1 MSMIQVSHL
10 TFCYEG
16 GMEPVF
22 EDVSFR
28 IDTDWKLGL
37 TGRNGRGKT
46 TLLKLL
52 MGAYEYTGS
61 IQGDV
66 QMEYFP
72 VPVKDGSR
80 DVIEV
85 LEEADPSCE
94 LWKICRELTCLDM
107 DPGIL
112 YRPFDSLSGGEQTRV
127 MMAGLF
133 ARENAF
139 LLIDEPTN
147 HLDMEARESSDAL
160 SAGKERL
167 YPRDPMTGIFLDGCV
182 DHILSINRS
191 DIEVIRGNLPHG
203 RNRKRRK
210 ILLSW
215 ERMKN

>member
-94 LWKICRELTCLDM
+94 LWKICRELTCLGHVLH
-107 DPGIL
+107 PVR
-112 YRPFDSLSGGEQTRV
+112 RPRSCERTALPRV
-127 MMAGLF
+127 QGL
-133 ARENAF
+133 
-139 LLIDEPTN
+139 
-147 HLDMEARESSDAL
+147 
-160 SAGKERL
+160 RL
-167 YPRDPMTGIFLDGCV
+167 A
-182 DHILSINRS
+182 
-191 DIEVIRGNLPHG
+191 
-203 RNRKRRK
+203 
-210 ILLSW
+210 
-215 ERMKN
+215 

>member
-37 TGRNGRGKT
+37 TGRNGRGRCNARQSSS
-46 TLLKLL
+46 

-72 VPVKDGSR
+72 VLVKDGSR

-107 DPGIL
+107 DSGDPAQ
-112 YRPFDSLSGGEQTRV
+112 SLLT
-127 MMAGLF
+127 L
-133 ARENAF
+133 
-139 LLIDEPTN
+139 
-147 HLDMEARESSDAL
+147 
-160 SAGKERL
+160 
-167 YPRDPMTGIFLDGCV
+167 
-182 DHILSINRS
+182 
-191 DIEVIRGNLPHG
+191 
-203 RNRKRRK
+203 
-210 ILLSW
+210 
-215 ERMKN
+215 